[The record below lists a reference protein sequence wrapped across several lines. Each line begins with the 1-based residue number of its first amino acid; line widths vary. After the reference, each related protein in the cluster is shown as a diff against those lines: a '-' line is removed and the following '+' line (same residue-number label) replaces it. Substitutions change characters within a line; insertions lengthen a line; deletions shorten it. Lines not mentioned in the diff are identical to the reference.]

1 MPKVGIMADVSAEVF
16 ENVVSPAKAEKR
28 FNKLVSNL
36 LETYYTNDKVRAF
49 VDGKEE
55 ESHIEGLSSLQE
67 QLAQA
72 TNSLNT
78 MGLYGDSLQM
88 SLDSA
93 KDEFSDVAST
103 ERLGPGVSSE
113 ASASDLEEFKKE
125 ILDSQRSFMEE
136 MKSMLSSVLS
146 GSVSISSSET
156 VSKPKEE
163 AVEVSEPSSERS
175 FAPLVSLPTVAEE
188 DPTALFEV
196 VEEESKPADVSGED
210 ILKNLVGMNNSI
222 SFGG

>member
-93 KDEFSDVAST
+93 KEDFSDVANT
-103 ERLGPGVSSE
+103 ERSETGVSS
-113 ASASDLEEFKKE
+113 SNDLEEFKKE

-146 GSVSISSSET
+146 ASGSVSSSET
-156 VSKPKEE
+156 SSKPKEE
-163 AVEVSEPSSERS
+163 VVEVSEPVSERS
-175 FAPLVSLPTVAEE
+175 FAPLVSLPSVTEE
-188 DPTALFEV
+188 DPANLFEV
-196 VEEESKPADVSGED
+196 VEEESKPTDVSGED

>member
-1 MPKVGIMADVSAEVF
+1 MPKVGIMADISVEVF

-36 LETYYTNDKVRAF
+36 LETYYSNDTVRAY

-78 MGLYGDSLQM
+78 MGMYGDSLQM

-93 KDEFSDVAST
+93 KEEFTEGVEST
-103 ERLGPGVSSE
+103 SGVSSSTE
-113 ASASDLEEFKKE
+113 LEDFKKE
-125 ILDSQRSFMEE
+125 ILESQRSFMEE
-136 MKSMLSSVLS
+136 MKSMMSSFV
-146 GSVSISSSET
+146 GGVSSP
-156 VSKPKEE
+156 V
-163 AVEVSEPSSERS
+163 VEVPKPVVKEPKPVVEDSKS
-175 FAPLVSLPTVAEE
+175 FAPLVSLPSEE
-188 DPTALFEV
+188 SPLEDVSSLFEV
-196 VEEESKPADVSGED
+196 VDDDEGSEPEEVSGED
-210 ILKNLVGMNNSI
+210 ILKNLVGSSNSL

>member
-93 KDEFSDVAST
+93 KEDFSDVANT
-103 ERLGPGVSSE
+103 ERSETGVSS
-113 ASASDLEEFKKE
+113 SDDLEEFKKE

-146 GSVSISSSET
+146 GSVSVNPSET
-156 VSKPKEE
+156 SSKPKEE
-163 AVEVSEPSSERS
+163 VVEVSEPVSERS
-175 FAPLVSLPTVAEE
+175 FAPLVSLPSVTEE
-188 DPTALFEV
+188 DPANLFEV
-196 VEEESKPADVSGED
+196 VEEESKPTDVSGED
-210 ILKNLVGMNNSI
+210 ILKNFGGMNNSI

>member
-93 KDEFSDVAST
+93 KEDFSDVAST
-103 ERLGPGVSSE
+103 ERLEAGVSS
-113 ASASDLEEFKKE
+113 SNDLEEFKKE

-136 MKSMLSSVLS
+136 MKSILSSVLS
-146 GSVSISSSET
+146 GSGSVSSSET
-156 VSKPKEE
+156 SSKPKEE
-163 AVEVSEPSSERS
+163 VVEVSEPVSERS
-175 FAPLVSLPTVAEE
+175 FAPLVSLPSVTEE
-188 DPTALFEV
+188 DPATLFEV
-196 VEEESKPADVSGED
+196 VEEESKPTDVSGED

>member
-93 KDEFSDVAST
+93 KEDFSDVANT
-103 ERLGPGVSSE
+103 ESAETGVSS
-113 ASASDLEEFKKE
+113 SDDLEEFKKE

-146 GSVSISSSET
+146 GSVSVNSSET
-156 VSKPKEE
+156 SPKPKEE
-163 AVEVSEPSSERS
+163 VVEVSEPVSERS
-175 FAPLVSLPTVAEE
+175 FAPLVSLPSVTEE
-188 DPTALFEV
+188 DPASLFEV
-196 VEEESKPADVSGED
+196 VEEESKPTDVSGED

>member
-93 KDEFSDVAST
+93 KEDFSDVANT
-103 ERLGPGVSSE
+103 ERLESGVSS
-113 ASASDLEEFKKE
+113 SDNLEEFKKE

-146 GSVSISSSET
+146 GSVSVNSSET
-156 VSKPKEE
+156 PSKPKEE
-163 AVEVSEPSSERS
+163 VVEVSEPVSERS
-175 FAPLVSLPTVAEE
+175 FAPLVSLPSVTEE
-188 DPTALFEV
+188 DPATLFEV
-196 VEEESKPADVSGED
+196 VEEESKPTDVSGED

>member
-36 LETYYTNDKVRAF
+36 LETYYANDKVRAF

-93 KDEFSDVAST
+93 KDDFSDVANT
-103 ERLGPGVSSE
+103 ERLEAGVSS
-113 ASASDLEEFKKE
+113 SNDLEEFKKE

-146 GSVSISSSET
+146 GSVSVNSSET
-156 VSKPKEE
+156 SSKPKEE
-163 AVEVSEPSSERS
+163 VVEVSEPVSERS
-175 FAPLVSLPTVAEE
+175 FAPLVSLPSVTEE
-188 DPTALFEV
+188 DPTNLFEV
-196 VEEESKPADVSGED
+196 VEEESKPTDVSGED

>member
-93 KDEFSDVAST
+93 KEDFSDVANT
-103 ERLGPGVSSE
+103 ERLEAGVSS
-113 ASASDLEEFKKE
+113 SDDLEEFKKE

-146 GSVSISSSET
+146 GSVSVNSSET
-156 VSKPKEE
+156 SPKPKEE
-163 AVEVSEPSSERS
+163 VVEVSEPVSERS
-175 FAPLVSLPTVAEE
+175 FAPLVSLPSVTEE
-188 DPTALFEV
+188 DPASLFEV